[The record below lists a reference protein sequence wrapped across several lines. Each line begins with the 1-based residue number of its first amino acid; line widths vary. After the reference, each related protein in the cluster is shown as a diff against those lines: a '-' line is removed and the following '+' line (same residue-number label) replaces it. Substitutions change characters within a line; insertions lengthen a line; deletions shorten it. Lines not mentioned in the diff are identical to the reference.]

1 MMEPMPPRRLSLYMA
16 IGNLLVESG
25 VTPEKILDAKY
36 IALKRVHGM
45 LNWYEKEGYDEKIL
59 DSIMAKKAKMILKAT
74 TMEDIRE
81 ITMPPKPR
89 YDGRKWYTSPN
100 SVPEEEMILWSITSL
115 KAGRPLKHEAVE
127 RYMKLFKDFYGKS
140 VDELLKG

>member
-1 MMEPMPPRRLSLYMA
+1 MNAMPRDFSLAKGIATLIMESATM
-16 IGNLLVESG
+16 
-25 VTPEKILDAKY
+25 PEKLLEAKFDALGK
-36 IALKRVHGM
+36 VNGM
-45 LNWYEKEGYDEKIL
+45 LNWYAKENYDEKIL
-59 DSIMAKKAKMILKAT
+59 DSIMAKKTEMILKAT
-74 TMEDIRE
+74 TVKDIRE
-81 ITMPPKPR
+81 ITAPPKPR